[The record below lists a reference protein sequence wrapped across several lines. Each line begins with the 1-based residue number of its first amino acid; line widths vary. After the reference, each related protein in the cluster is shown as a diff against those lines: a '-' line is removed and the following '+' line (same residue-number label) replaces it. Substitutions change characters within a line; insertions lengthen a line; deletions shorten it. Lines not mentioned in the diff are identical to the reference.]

1 VADRFNGAKG
11 AVPVTIDGELGAAW
25 ISAGEVKV
33 AFVFH
38 VDSGRVREVE
48 LIADPE
54 VLATL
59 DVTRMRR
66 GRDAKS

>member
-1 VADRFNGAKG
+1 M
-11 AVPVTIDGELGAAW
+11 PVTIDGELNAAW
-25 ISAGEVKV
+25 IHAGEVKV

-38 VDSGRVREVE
+38 VESGLVREVE

-59 DVTRMRR
+59 DVIRIR
-66 GRDAKS
+66 KHS